1 MKLVHRRVTY
11 KLYPSP
17 AQAAEMERVRG
28 LHRALYNAALQE
40 RIDAYR
46 LAGRSIGYAEQC
58 RSLTRVRRENPE
70 YLGLNAQSLQVTLRR
85 LDEAFAH
92 FFRRVR
98 AGEDKPG
105 FPRFKGGDRFP
116 GFGFKQH
123 GDGFRFTPQPGW
135 RHGRLRLSGVGEMA
149 ARGEAGTPGRIV
161 ACSVMRKA
169 TGWFLSL
176 VVECAPW
183 REQVAAPRECGL
195 DWGVET
201 FATLAYGPG
210 EFAAI
215 PNDRP
220 LAREAEALRG
230 EQRALSRALRG
241 RRSGQAAKAR
251 RRLAKR
257 HHKVANR
264 RKDLLH
270 QTTHRLVRDHSL
282 IVTEDL
288 AVADMTRS
296 AKGTVE
302 EPGKNVA
309 AKAGLNRAILD
320 AAPGGVLS
328 LLRTKAEEAGSCEL
342 ILVDPRKHRPSQTD
356 PISGEVR
363 KKPLSERT
371 HVLPDGRV
379 VGRDEAAAL
388 VLLGIGVRLK
398 GREPAWVARP
408 ETPARAA

>member
-1 MKLVHRRVTY
+1 MAPVHRRVTY

-46 LAGRSIGYAEQC
+46 LAGKSIGYAEQC
-58 RSLTRVRRENPE
+58 RSLTQVRRENPE
-70 YLGLNAQSLQVTLRR
+70 YLGVNAQSLQVTLKR

-92 FFRRVR
+92 FFHRMRE
-98 AGEDKPG
+98 GNEKPG
-105 FPRFKGGDRFP
+105 FPRFKGKDRFP

-123 GDGFRFTPQPGW
+123 GDGFRFTPGRGW
-135 RHGRLRLSGVGEMA
+135 RHGRLRLSGIGEMP
-149 ARGEAGTPGRIV
+149 ARGEARTPGRIV
-161 ACSVMRKA
+161 SCSVMRKA
-169 TGWFLSL
+169 TGWYLSL
-176 VVECAPW
+176 VVECAPY
-183 REQVAAPRECGL
+183 REQTAAPRECGL

-201 FATLAYGPG
+201 FATLAYGPT
-210 EFAAI
+210 EFVAV

-220 LAREAEALRG
+220 LACQADALREA
-230 EQRALSRALRG
+230 QRALSRALRG
-241 RRSGQAAKAR
+241 KRSKRAVKAR
-251 RRLAKR
+251 RLLAKR
-257 HHKVANR
+257 HHRVATR

-270 QTTHRLVRDHSL
+270 QTTHRLVRDHTL

-288 AVADMTRS
+288 AVANMTRS
-296 AKGTVE
+296 AKGTIE
-302 EPGKNVA
+302 KPGKNVRS
-309 AKAGLNRAILD
+309 KAGLNRAILD
-320 AAPGGVLS
+320 AAPSSFLS
-328 LLRTKAEEAGSCEL
+328 LLRTKAEEAASCEL
-342 ILVDPRKHRPSQTD
+342 LLVDPRKHRPSQTD

-371 HVLPDGRV
+371 HVLPDGRTI
-379 VGRDEAAAL
+379 GRDEAAAL
-388 VLLGIGVRLK
+388 VLLGIGLRIK